1 MSTTANSNNNSTGP
15 SPSTAATT
23 TATTSS
29 NSGGISIE
37 EAISI
42 LSFRAKK
49 KHSNS
54 KLNHNESLST
64 TTTTTTTT
72 TSSNGNCND
81 NSNES
86 QVLKEMGQTI
96 DLMSSQEWTRLS
108 ERECTDND
116 TTAAAAVDS
125 SMMEQERQAMYNENQ
140 HQQQQQQK
148 QEQQELL
155 QNKKLKESFNN
166 QSPKEL
172 LETLF
177 HLQQERVL
185 AYQKFNHGLDVV
197 LKSGGNFTDYPKLA
211 TDVTAIFVV
220 ISNSILEIQTLL
232 LKKKTT
238 KTTSMKKISEFIK
251 QLQMHEKEKLQLT
264 AALHLEKMRE
274 CNEHLEKSIS
284 NSNND
289 SVDTGS
295 SSSSSSSSS
304 NNTKVAQL
312 LQESISSLESKLVD
326 CVENIND
333 VLEELRYEAA
343 DMDDS

>member
-1 MSTTANSNNNSTGP
+1 MTSTTANSNNNSTGP
-15 SPSTAATT
+15 SPSIAATTAATSS
-23 TATTSS
+23 SS
-29 NSGGISIE
+29 NRSGGISIE

-64 TTTTTTTT
+64 TTTT
-72 TSSNGNCND
+72 SNGNCND

-289 SVDTGS
+289 SADTGS
-295 SSSSSSSSS
+295 SSSSSSSST
-304 NNTKVAQL
+304 NTKVAQL